1 MGNNLSSASSILN
14 NVNNQGYYYKIKNNN
29 QYIISDSTS
38 SRFLNFDKSLKIYV
52 YDKDNNPV
60 KGAHVTFVT
69 STGDPFILNL
79 KHNKTLI
86 TNHRGLV
93 KNNIIINP
101 NYVFI
106 ANLNSS
112 IEPIYI
118 IFTIY
123 IDKTILTGMFTG
135 FFQDSSP

>member
-1 MGNNLSSASSILN
+1 MLAILAELEDKEFASGWVVDVFKTARTWFTMEQAKNKFWYNLSSGERSYWERIMLSEIGSFRRLIVVAAAIE
-14 NVNNQGYYYKIKNNN
+14 GA
-29 QYIISDSTS
+29 
-38 SRFLNFDKSLKIYV
+38 LK
-52 YDKDNNPV
+52 NNPV

-106 ANLNSS
+106 ANLNS
-112 IEPIYI
+112 
-118 IFTIY
+118 
-123 IDKTILTGMFTG
+123 K
-135 FFQDSSP
+135 